1 MYELCVNTDIQ
12 ERLYN
17 EIQEAKKR
25 DPQLSFETLNKLEY
39 MDAVICEV
47 LRKYCPASSVNREAN
62 TDYYIPEYDLKVE
75 KGTFISVP
83 IFVNHNSPEYW
94 KDPEKFDP
102 ERFMGDNREK
112 IVPYTYVPFS
122 CGPRLCIGMKF
133 SLMEAKLGLAQI
145 MDRFEIVRTPKTFDK
160 LEILQ
165 CMFLLKTSPIF
176 VGVKKR
182 MGK

>member
-1 MYELCVNTDIQ
+1 MYELCVNDDVQ

-25 DPQLSFETLNKLEY
+25 DPLLSFETVNRLEY

-83 IFVNHNSPEYW
+83 IFVNHNSEEYW
-94 KDPEKFDP
+94 SEPEKFDP
-102 ERFMGDNREK
+102 ERFMGSNRDK
-112 IVPYTYVPFS
+112 IVPYTYIPFS
-122 CGPRLCIGMKF
+122 AGPRLVIFLTMAFQRLKKITYLIYLH
-133 SLMEAKLGLAQI
+133 SVLA
-145 MDRFEIVRTPKTFDK
+145 
-160 LEILQ
+160 
-165 CMFLLKTSPIF
+165 
-176 VGVKKR
+176 
-182 MGK
+182 